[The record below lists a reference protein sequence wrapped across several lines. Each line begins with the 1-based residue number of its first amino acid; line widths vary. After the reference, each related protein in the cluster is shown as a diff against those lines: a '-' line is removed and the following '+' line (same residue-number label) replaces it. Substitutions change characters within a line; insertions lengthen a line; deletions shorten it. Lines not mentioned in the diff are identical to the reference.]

1 MKKIRINL
9 LGIIGAKKTFMGDG
23 VYVKEDCLC
32 IPLDKL
38 YVGEKGIYVDLVA
51 FKRKDEESYI
61 IKQRSPQGMS
71 EEERQQ
77 LPIIG
82 SIKE

>member
-32 IPLDKL
+32 IPLDNSTL
-38 YVGEKGIYVDLVA
+38 EK
-51 FKRKDEESYI
+51 
-61 IKQRSPQGMS
+61 
-71 EEERQQ
+71 
-77 LPIIG
+77 
-82 SIKE
+82 KEYMWTLSHSREKMKSHT